1 MRDLGPATRLDNT
14 RPCSLSGCAS
24 RASQPMGTARSKA
37 EPKATSLGR
46 YPGAASRKGSGSMFW
61 KSQGGGPWGSGP
73 RGGGPWGGN
82 RGSGGGPGPR
92 GRGPQPPDFED
103 LLRRSQDRFR
113 RVLPGGFGTGT
124 GIAVVVIAVLVIWL
138 ASGFYRVLP
147 DEVGVVLRFGAYDR
161 TTQPGLNY
169 HLPSPIETV
178 LTPSV
183 TRVNRTEIGYR
194 SGETETGQAGVR
206 QEPEEALM
214 LTGDE
219 NIVDINFTVF
229 WVINDAKAYLFNI
242 RDPELTVKSAAESAM
257 REVVGET
264 PIAQALAEGR
274 GKIETDTQSL
284 LQGILNTYSAGI
296 ELTQLQLLRVD
307 PPAPVIDAF
316 RDVQRALAD
325 RERLR
330 NEAESYRNDIIPRA
344 RGDAVRIKQE
354 AEAYRQEITARAQ
367 GDADRFLS
375 VYNAFKLAQDVTQQR
390 LYLETMEEILKNS
403 NKVIIDKSAQG
414 ANGVLPYLPLPALGA
429 GHGTAGASPSGNA
442 PGNGSGVGGPSSG
455 GTQSAAPAVPPL
467 RRQ

>member
-1 MRDLGPATRLDNT
+1 
-14 RPCSLSGCAS
+14 
-24 RASQPMGTARSKA
+24 
-37 EPKATSLGR
+37 
-46 YPGAASRKGSGSMFW
+46 MFW
-61 KSQGGGPWGSGP
+61 KSQGGGGGPWGSGP

-82 RGSGGGPGPR
+82 RGGGGPGPR
-92 GRGPQPPDFED
+92 GRGPQPPDFEE
-103 LLRRSQDRFR
+103 LLRRGQDRFR

-124 GIAVVVIAVLVIWL
+124 GIAVVVLGILVIWL

-147 DEVGVVLRFGAYDR
+147 DEVGVVLRFGAYNR

-169 HLPSPIETV
+169 HLPNPIETV

-194 SGETETGQAGVR
+194 NAEGPGRGQVTR
-206 QEPEEALM
+206 QVPEEALM

-229 WVINDAKAYLFNI
+229 WVIKNAQAYLFNI
-242 RDPELTVKSAAESAM
+242 RDPDATVKSAAESAM
-257 REVVGET
+257 REIVGET
-264 PIAQALAEGR
+264 PIAQALSEGR
-274 GKIETDTQSL
+274 GKIETDTQRL
-284 LQGILNTYSAGI
+284 LQSILDTYGAGI
-296 ELTQLQLLRVD
+296 ELTQLQLLKVD

-330 NEAESYRNDIIPRA
+330 NEAESYRNDIVPRA
-344 RGDAVRIKQE
+344 RGDAVRITQE
-354 AEAYRQEITARAQ
+354 AEAYRQEIIARSQ

-375 VYNAFKLAQDVTQQR
+375 VYHAFTAAQDVTLQR

-414 ANGVLPYLPLPALGA
+414 ESGVLPYLPLPALGGGQGA
-429 GHGTAGASPSGNA
+429 GGAAPVGNSGTAP
-442 PGNGSGVGGPSSG
+442 G
-455 GTQSAAPAVPPL
+455 GTPPPGPAVPSL
-467 RRQ
+467 RH

>member
-1 MRDLGPATRLDNT
+1 
-14 RPCSLSGCAS
+14 
-24 RASQPMGTARSKA
+24 
-37 EPKATSLGR
+37 
-46 YPGAASRKGSGSMFW
+46 MFSH
-61 KSQGGGPWGSGP
+61 SQGGGPWGSGP
-73 RGGGPWGGN
+73 RGGPWGGN
-82 RGSGGGPGPR
+82 RGSGPTPR
-92 GRGPQPPDFED
+92 GRGPQPPDFEE

-113 RVLPGGFGTGT
+113 RVLPGGFGAGT
-124 GIAVVVIAVLVIWL
+124 GIAIVLIAIVVIWL

-147 DEVGVVLRFGAYDR
+147 DEVGVVLRFGAYNR

-169 HLPSPIETV
+169 HLPAPIETV
-178 LTPSV
+178 LRPSV

-194 SGETETGQAGVR
+194 NAEGPTRGPASR
-206 QEPEEALM
+206 QVPEEALM

-219 NIVDINFTVF
+219 NIVDVNFTVF
-229 WVINDAKAYLFNI
+229 WVIKDAKAYLFNI
-242 RDPELTVKSAAESAM
+242 RGPEATVKSAAESAM

-264 PIAQALAEGR
+264 PIAQALSEGR
-274 GKIETDTQSL
+274 GKIETDTQGL
-284 LQGILNTYSAGI
+284 LQGILNTYAAGI
-296 ELTQLQLLRVD
+296 EVTQLQLLKVD

-354 AEAYRQEITARAQ
+354 AEAYRQEIVARSQ

-375 VYNAFKLAQDVTQQR
+375 VYNAFKAAQDVTVQR

-403 NKVIIDKSAQG
+403 NKVIIDKTAEG
-414 ANGVLPYLPLPALGA
+414 GNGVLPYLPLPSLVP
-429 GHGTAGASPSGNA
+429 HGTAG
-442 PGNGSGVGGPSSG
+442 GPSAGSTAGSNSATGSAASG
-455 GTQSAAPAVPPL
+455 GAPSAAPSVPPL

>member
-1 MRDLGPATRLDNT
+1 
-14 RPCSLSGCAS
+14 
-24 RASQPMGTARSKA
+24 
-37 EPKATSLGR
+37 
-46 YPGAASRKGSGSMFW
+46 MFW
-61 KSQGGGPWGSGP
+61 KSQGGGGGPWGSGP

-82 RGSGGGPGPR
+82 RGGGGGPGPR
-92 GRGPQPPDFED
+92 GRGPQPPDFEE
-103 LLRRSQDRFR
+103 LLRRGQDRFR
-113 RVLPGGFGTGT
+113 RVLPGGFRTGT
-124 GIAVVVIAVLVIWL
+124 GIAIVLLGILVIWL

-147 DEVGVVLRFGAYDR
+147 DEVGVVLRFGAYNR

-169 HLPSPIETV
+169 HLPTPIEKA

-194 SGETETGQAGVR
+194 SAEGTTARGGGTR
-206 QEPEEALM
+206 QVPEEALM

-229 WVINDAKAYLFNI
+229 WVIKSAQAYLFNI
-242 RDPELTVKSAAESAM
+242 RDPDATVKSAAESAM

-264 PIAQALAEGR
+264 PIAQALSEGR
-274 GKIETDTQSL
+274 GKIETDTQHL
-284 LQGILNTYSAGI
+284 LQGILDTYGAGI

-330 NEAESYRNDIIPRA
+330 NEAESYRNDIVPRA
-344 RGDAVRIKQE
+344 RGDAVRITQE
-354 AEAYRQEITARAQ
+354 AEAYRQEIIARAQ
-367 GDADRFLS
+367 GDSDRFLS
-375 VYNAFKLAQDVTQQR
+375 VYKAFKVSQDVTQQR

-414 ANGVLPYLPLPALGA
+414 ESGVLPYLPLPALGSGQGAVGAAPA
-429 GHGTAGASPSGNA
+429 GNTGAA
-442 PGNGSGVGGPSSG
+442 PG
-455 GTQSAAPAVPPL
+455 GTQPPGPAVPSV
-467 RRQ
+467 RHQ